1 MTTNLTGVGDSK
13 SKEVRVVASGKPVV
27 AIVGRQNVGKSTLLN
42 RVVGRQMAIVSD
54 LPGTTR
60 DRILA
65 DVSWRGAGFVLIDT
79 GGLEP
84 ESDSDITQRV
94 KEQVET
100 AIAEADAIVFLVDTK
115 DGLTFAD
122 LDIADKLRQTS
133 KPLLLVANKVDNDKL
148 GNQAAEFYRLGLG
161 EPLEISAYHN
171 RNIDEFLDKISSL
184 VPAPSTAQAE
194 PEMMKAAIVGRTNV
208 GKSMLLNQLLGE
220 NRVIVAD
227 TPGTTRDAIDSLLDF
242 GGQNVLL
249 IDTAGI
255 KRRGRRGVGVERY
268 SAIRALRAIERADV
282 AILVIDA
289 SQLLAAQDMH
299 IAGYIEQAVK
309 GIVLVVNKWDLVT
322 EESQAKYTEYIRRR
336 LKFMTYAPVVYTSAK
351 FGWGTDKVVPQ
362 AFEVYQERLRRIS
375 TAEINRVVQEAVVRH
390 RPPQAGKKRLKILYA
405 TQTGVNPPTF
415 VFFVNDER
423 LIHFSYRRYLENK
436 LRQAFNFNGTPFRL
450 VFKSRGK

>member
-1 MTTNLTGVGDSK
+1 MTTNLTGVRDSK
-13 SKEVRVVASGKPVV
+13 SKGVRVVASGKPVV

-42 RVVGRQMAIVSD
+42 RVVGWQMAIVSD

-84 ESDSDITQRV
+84 ESDSDITPRV

-100 AIAEADAIVFLVDTK
+100 AIAEADAIVFLVDAK

-148 GNQAAEFYRLGLG
+148 GNQTAEFYRLGLG

-171 RNIDEFLDKISSL
+171 RNIDGFLDKISSL

-194 PEMMKAAIVGRTNV
+194 PEMMKVAIVGRTNV

-220 NRVIVAD
+220 ERVIVAD

-255 KRRGRRGVGVERY
+255 RRRGRRGVGVERY

-309 GIVLVVNKWDLVT
+309 GVVLVVNKWDLVT
-322 EESQAKYTEYIRRR
+322 GESQAKYTEYIRSRF
-336 LKFMTYAPVVYTSAK
+336 KFMTYAPVVYTSAK

-375 TAEINRVVQEAVVRH
+375 TAEINRVVQEAVVKH

-405 TQTGVNPPTF
+405 TQAGVNPPTF

-450 VFKSRGK
+450 VFKSRG